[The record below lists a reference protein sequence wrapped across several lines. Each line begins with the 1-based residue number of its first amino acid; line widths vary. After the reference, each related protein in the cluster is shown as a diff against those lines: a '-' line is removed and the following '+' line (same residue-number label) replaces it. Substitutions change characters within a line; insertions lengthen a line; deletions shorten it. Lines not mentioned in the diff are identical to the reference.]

1 MSAYETKEE
10 DEEVLRAVAAS
21 MESMKDSS
29 VIASNKKDIASNDKD
44 DASTAKGEEKCST
57 KTLTYPPLPEEPSG
71 DKSLLCRVGIRL
83 PDGRRVQRNF
93 LKTDPIRVR
102 TLFYLYF
109 GYPFCLCIRYLL
121 LSICLESICL
131 VTRFQVHNLLNR
143 Y

>member
-1 MSAYETKEE
+1 MPAYETKEE

-93 LKTDPIRVR
+93 LKTDPIQVR

-109 GYPFCLCIRYLL
+109 GYPCSF
-121 LSICLESICL
+121 
-131 VTRFQVHNLLNR
+131 NA
-143 Y
+143 